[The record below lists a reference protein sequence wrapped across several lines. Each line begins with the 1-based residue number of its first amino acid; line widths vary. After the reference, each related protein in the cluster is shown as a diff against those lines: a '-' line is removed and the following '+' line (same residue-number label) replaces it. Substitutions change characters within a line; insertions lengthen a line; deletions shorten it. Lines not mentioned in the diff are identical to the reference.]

1 VDVPDAASDTPAMLA
16 LLGAAVANAAVDAA
30 AAAVMRALVTVRG
43 PYAVIFY
50 AAASRRLYYARDT
63 LARRSLL
70 RHVSPQ
76 GGLVLSSVAPAE
88 GLPPLPRANSSN
100 SSTAA
105 LQLDGASDSNDS
117 GDDHGDTLVTD
128 AIEQQQ
134 QQQQQLSAVRADCA
148 ESQQQR
154 DSPAAVHA
162 PCAWQELPA
171 TGVYWI
177 DLSGTTAAGSDG
189 AFVHG
194 HEPWQGAVTLHP
206 KQHTSSSSRSSRSSS
221 DSSSNSAV
229 CQSSVQ
235 SLINGSDAP
244 LDSNNEPVTEP
255 ATEPI
260 AEQEVPAGFFT
271 DEHRAEASA
280 LLLAALRQSVYRRI
294 STILVRAATAADGS
308 STVTGCSSSSSYSPC
323 AATADNT
330 VSTVSSTTAAAA
342 GADVSSAALDLANSN
357 STTATT
363 ATAGE
368 NDAPVDK
375 LQLQLQPARV
385 GVLFSGGLDSVVL
398 AALVAECNG
407 MLTSSNAS
415 CSNGSCSNGSG
426 ESAVAAIDLINVC
439 FDAAGGHSSPDRKA
453 AVR

>member
-1 VDVPDAASDTPAMLA
+1 MLA
-16 LLGAAVANAAVDAA
+16 LLGAAVADTTVHAA
-30 AAAVMRALVTVRG
+30 AAAVTRALVTVRG

-50 AAASRRLYYARDT
+50 AAASRRLYYARDP

-70 RHVSPQ
+70 RHASPQ

-88 GLPPLPRANSSN
+88 GLPPLPRANNSN

-105 LQLDGASDSNDS
+105 LQLDSAADSNDS
-117 GDDHGDTLVTD
+117 GDDDD
-128 AIEQQQ
+128 ALDNDATHQQQ
-134 QQQQQLSAVRADCA
+134 QQQQQPQPQQQLHNADA
-148 ESQQQR
+148 PQQQR
-154 DSPAAVHA
+154 DSPATAHTA
-162 PCAWQELPA
+162 CAWQELPA

-177 DLSGTTAAGSDG
+177 DLSSTTTAAGADS

-194 HEPWQGAVTLHP
+194 HEPWQGAVTLHL
-206 KQHTSSSSRSSRSSS
+206 KQHTNSSNSSSSS
-221 DSSSNSAV
+221 DSSSANAV
-229 CQSSVQ
+229 GQSSVQ
-235 SLINGSDAP
+235 SLIDSSDAP
-244 LDSNNEPVTEP
+244 ISSCTEPCTELVTELITEP
-255 ATEPI
+255 IAEPI

-294 STILVRAATAADGS
+294 STIPVRTTTTAGGS
-308 STVTGCSSSSSYSPC
+308 SIVAECSSSSGDSHN
-323 AATADNT
+323 AATADSID
-330 VSTVSSTTAAAA
+330 STVNSTTTTAA
-342 GADVSSAALDLANSN
+342 GADISSAALDLTDSSN
-357 STTATT
+357 STTT
-363 ATAGE
+363 AAGDS
-368 NDAPVDK
+368 DAPVDK

-407 MLTSSNAS
+407 LLTSSSSYASNSS
-415 CSNGSCSNGSG
+415 CSNGAG
-426 ESAVAAIDLINVC
+426 ESPIAAIDLINVC